1 MNQHAEIHVGPGTR
15 PTRTSELLREF
26 AHSLNSDRV
35 TLAEIVSGLGDRG
48 LGVLIAIFALPNILP
63 STVPF
68 GNVATGI
75 PPLVF
80 AVQLVLGVEHLILPG
95 FLARRRVGT
104 QWLKAIAP
112 RIAAVLSWFERL
124 LTPRLEWVTHPRAER
139 LIGIIAIILA
149 LVSTLPIPF
158 GHNLPALGLVLIGLG
173 LIERDGLAILIGA
186 GIGMVGTILLALV
199 IFGVAHG
206 LSFIIHA
213 NHVHL

>member
-1 MNQHAEIHVGPGTR
+1 MNQHADIRDEPGVR
-15 PTRTSELLREF
+15 PTRTSELLRAF
-26 AHSLNSDRV
+26 AHSLDSDRV

-80 AVQLVLGVEHLILPG
+80 AVQLMLGVDHLILPG
-95 FLARRRVGT
+95 FLARRKVGT
-104 QWLKAIAP
+104 HWLKAIAP
-112 RIAAVLSWFERL
+112 KVAAVLSWFERL
-124 LTPRLEWVTHPRAER
+124 LRPRMSWVTTEYAER
-139 LIGIIAIILA
+139 FIGAIAIILA

-186 GIGMVGTILLALV
+186 AIGMLGTILLALV
-199 IFGVAHG
+199 IFGLAHG

-213 NHVHL
+213 RNIHL